1 MTSDNLSRR
10 SVKQF
15 LIVGVLVGIA
25 LGMVAVPAVTA
36 QSNDPTPVPASY
48 YGTVTIDG
56 EPTADLTVTAEL
68 NGTEYGSITTD
79 QNGDYGGPTAADQ
92 RLVVDPPETPN
103 NTEVTFFVERPNG
116 DRTEVTRTDPETVN
130 WEADDNK
137 RVDLALSTAAPSF
150 QVRNLTQTQRVA
162 QGDNTTISATVENIG
177 GTSDTQEIELAV
189 AGETTATTSRTL
201 LGGERTRITFSNVS
215 TSDLTRGDVAYTV
228 SSANDTDSGE
238 LIVEDADFE
247 IKNIE
252 TNSPVVA
259 GDDLSLTATVSNVG
273 EIAGNVTANLSV
285 LGESNADSK
294 TKQNIAAGEST
305 QITLKYTT
313 TTEDIGASGA
323 TVSAGDVTETQA
335 VVVQRPAEFNITDID
350 TASAVT
356 IGDAIDVTTTIRN
369 DGDVTG
375 STPVNFSVGASEDDN
390 ASISL
395 NPGDSTE
402 VEFSYTTDQ
411 SDVPTTDL
419 NISTDDDSRRRPLQ
433 VAADASVNTSASSVD
448 FTDDGETE
456 IIGGNATNY
465 TIDAVIDSDSLDE
478 LPDKTG
484 TATIELRSFTDL
496 SRADGDITGISGD
509 SFTVKYNTTD
519 DFESGTVNI
528 STEVNATAP
537 VVGSSLPVRVTALRQ
552 NGTSFVEDPVEIGTI
567 DVTDPDDRPVI
578 NITANIS
585 NIYRDDTVRFT
596 TTNASNGSA
605 ISGATV
611 TVGDNEGTTSDG
623 NVTLEIGTVGNLAA
637 TATPPSESFRTNA
650 SSSTQIDV
658 SPPELTVSP
667 ETLTFGEVAT
677 DNTSSTNITVNNP
690 TQSSIDVST
699 PSIEGSAAF
708 SSNGS
713 EFPDKI
719 QSDATETLK
728 VEFAPSANGTDT
740 AELAIRDQTVELT
753 GTGVEPAINV
763 TSTRPVSITADNGT
777 DVNATVDISNGGT
790 DSLNASLSV
799 ADSDFSVEPTE
810 INISAGSSDS
820 FNVTFNASEDPET
833 AEIQSVLTVSPKNT
847 AVENATLDVIGTV
860 IQRKTTIGS
869 DTVAVGTGGNVI
881 VNETG
886 RSIVTVEND
895 GTTTEDLTATVD
907 DDQFGVAPGDK
918 QFTLAPGDTEV
929 VTINATPNT
938 AGLTQATLTVEN
950 TSDPTNVSDT
960 AILNVTGQVPELTV
974 TTNSIGFGEVS
985 ENSVASNATTIT
997 NDGNATLRI
1006 ISTSAGDPFN
1016 ATELPTTAV
1025 APGETATIPVQFT
1038 PESEYQ
1044 SGVSG
1049 TLSLNTTARNETITL
1064 TGSTVDSNVSFD
1076 SDSRDRNFGQVGL
1089 NDVATETLT
1098 LSNDPAAG
1106 DFDIDSVQI
1115 DDDAFTLEEVPET
1128 ISTTGTINISFD
1140 PTIAGTNTT
1149 TVTITEDAANPD
1161 TVSASLSGTGRQ
1173 AEFAQNQER
1182 LRTGVAVQGGTTT
1195 GSIGISNP
1203 AIEGTQLDITELTL
1217 ENDSNDD
1224 FEIITDGGLTVDGGE
1239 REDII
1244 VEFTPDNDAENGV
1257 VEADI
1262 SVDYDTGA
1270 KSETVTIPVTGTVS
1284 APDPVVSTT
1293 DVSVGELPFDE
1304 TRSQVISVSND
1315 GGEPFT
1321 LEPINPGDDVGV
1333 TTEQIGLD
1341 KIVPGSE
1348 TLIVATVDPDS
1359 RTGDVTNDI
1368 DTNITIT
1375 AEDTDLD
1382 DQIPE
1387 VNVNAT
1393 VVAPELNVATGS
1405 SVAFGDTNVG
1415 SATREAVEIEN
1426 TGNTTLDI
1434 APPTLEDNS
1443 QFSILS
1449 GSQRLSIPAGGSE
1462 TVAVAFEPT
1471 EENSISTSLTLTPT
1485 NDPDVSAKTVSLQ
1498 GNGKEADSN
1507 ATLTRS
1513 APNLGDVRLGETNS
1527 TTIDLRNDGEEGST
1541 LVTTGASV
1549 IGADSNRFDVQLTEG
1564 RSLGAGQSESID
1576 VTVNTTNADR
1586 GSLSSLIQV
1595 QTDEGS
1601 VTAAVAATAVAPD
1614 PAIEIPTGAGFETTR
1629 LGATSTAEVVLRNDG
1644 NAELNVSDVAITG
1657 ADEKAFELDGTPV
1670 ESLQPQ
1676 QTQRLDVIFDPS
1688 ALADANQRAQ
1698 NDPLSADASIE
1709 LQTERASVADPS
1721 TELSATAETAIV
1733 ETPRTLTFG
1742 DTPIGET
1749 RTRNLTITNN
1759 NTATA
1764 PVKIEALRVSGQDAG
1779 TYSATRTGDKILA
1792 DGESTT
1798 VRVGLT
1804 PDDLDRQFGTL
1815 TVETNSTRQ
1824 PVRKVGLS
1832 NDETTYRV
1840 NYGSVNVTYENPVNG
1855 QEPTADV
1862 DAGFEDRNATL
1873 TSVSANV
1880 STATGTPNDYTLA
1893 YEYGTSPSDAA
1904 GATPVPELGL
1914 STTESN
1920 ESNTTDIADVQYIS
1934 AETGGAAEIDTD
1946 NANKSTFRI
1955 EVSKATIA
1963 EQNATN
1969 ESVVVNETN
1978 VNIYHENETGT
1989 GYEQPAEQ
1997 ELLFETTQG
2006 YVYEVTTDSYSV
2018 FAVGVAEPEATTET
2032 ENPKEKDPTEGNP
2045 PEGSTGG
2052 GVTPRVQPETGPS
2065 INDIVSELEQTD
2077 PITQTTTTVEDMVPE
2092 QTGTTIEP
2100 DGTTAVRQ
2108 ITFDD
2113 EQLSGSVDITEY
2125 AEPSQQIGDKIAETV
2140 ANDVSL
2146 RTDGETGDQ
2155 TDSGTTDGENGASVN
2170 VISVSDISPSS
2181 QKTSETAATVTLTVD
2196 ADKIENLDNTFVVH
2210 ETDEGWERL
2219 DTRVEDT
2226 GGDEITLTAETES
2239 FSLFAVVETEDQSG
2253 SQTDTETDGDQ
2264 QSESTDE
2271 TEQSGSGPGI
2281 GTIIGVGVVVAL
2293 LAVIAVAYRRRQ

>member
-1 MTSDNLSRR
+1 
-10 SVKQF
+10 
-15 LIVGVLVGIA
+15 
-25 LGMVAVPAVTA
+25 MVAVPAVTA

-68 NGTEYGSITTD
+68 NGTEYGSITTGE
-79 QNGDYGGPTAADQ
+79 NGDYGGPTAADQ
-92 RLVVDPPETPN
+92 RLVVDPPEIPN
-103 NTEVTFFVERPNG
+103 NTEVTFFVEDSNG
-116 DRTEVTRTDPETVN
+116 DRTAVTRTEPETVT

-137 RVDLALSTAAPSF
+137 RVDLALSTAAPSL
-150 QVRNLTQTQRVA
+150 QVRNLTQTRRVA

-177 GTSDTQEIELAV
+177 GTGDTQEIELAV
-189 AGETTATTSRTL
+189 AGETAATTSRTL
-201 LGGERTRITFSNVS
+201 LGGERTRISFSNVS

-228 SSANDTDSGE
+228 SSADDTDSGE

-247 IKNIE
+247 IENIE

-273 EIAGNVTANLSV
+273 EIAGNVTANLSI
-285 LGESNADSK
+285 LGESNADSE

-305 QITLKYTT
+305 EITLKYTT

-335 VVVQRPAEFNITDID
+335 VVVQRPAEFNITKID

-356 IGDAIDVTTTIRN
+356 VGDAIDVTTTIRN

-375 STPVNFSVGASEDDN
+375 STPVNFSVGASENDN
-390 ASISL
+390 SSISL
-395 NPGDSTE
+395 NPGDSTK

-419 NISTDDDSRRRPLQ
+419 NISTDDDSRRRTLQ

-448 FTDDGETE
+448 FTDDAETE

-509 SFTVKYNTTD
+509 SFTIEYNTTD

-567 DVTDPDDRPVI
+567 DVTDPDDRPII
-578 NITANIS
+578 NITANTSSIF
-585 NIYRDDTVRFT
+585 RDDTVRFT

-611 TVGDNEGTTSDG
+611 TVGDNEGTTGSNG
-623 NVTLEIGTVGNLAA
+623 NVTLEIGTVGDLAA
-637 TATPPSESFRTNA
+637 TATPPSDSFQTNA

-667 ETLTFGEVAT
+667 ETHAFSDVAT
-677 DNTSSTNITVNNP
+677 GNTSTTNITVNNP

-708 SSNGS
+708 SSNAS
-713 EFPDKI
+713 EFPDEI
-719 QSDATETLK
+719 QSGATETVK

-777 DVNATVDISNGGT
+777 DVAATVTISNDGT

-799 ADSDFSVEPTE
+799 ADSNFSVGTTE

-820 FNVTFNASEDPET
+820 FDVTFNAPEDPET

-869 DTVAVGTGGNVI
+869 DTVEVGTGGNVT

-907 DDQFGVAPGDK
+907 DDQFGVAPEDQ

-938 AGLTQATLTVEN
+938 GGLTQATLTVEN
-950 TSDPTNVSDT
+950 TSDSINVSDT
-960 AILNVTGQVPELTV
+960 ATVNVTGQAPGLTV
-974 TTNSIGFGEVS
+974 ATDSIDFGEVS
-985 ENSVASNATTIT
+985 INSIATNATAIT

-1006 ISTSAGDPFN
+1006 LNTSAGGPFTAPAPP
-1016 ATELPTTAV
+1016 ATVV
-1025 APGETATIPVQFT
+1025 AAGETATIPVQFN
-1038 PESEYQ
+1038 PESSYQ
-1044 SGVSG
+1044 GGVSD
-1049 TLSLNTTARNETITL
+1049 TLSLNTTARNETIQL
-1064 TGSTVDSNVSFD
+1064 SGSTIPSSVSFD
-1076 SDSRDRNFGQVGL
+1076 SGSREQGFGTVGL
-1089 NDVATETLT
+1089 SDTATETLSLT
-1098 LSNDPAAG
+1098 NTGGP
-1106 DFDIDSVQI
+1106 FDVDEVRING
-1115 DDDAFTLEEVPET
+1115 DDAFTPIERPDRIVNSET
-1128 ISTTGTINISFD
+1128 LTVRFEPTT
-1140 PTIAGTNTT
+1140 AGTNTT
-1149 TVTITEDAANPD
+1149 TVTLVEGDTGSG
-1161 TVSASLSGTGRQ
+1161 TVSASLTGTGRQ
-1173 AEFAQNQER
+1173 AEFAQSQQR
-1182 LRTGVAVQGGTTT
+1182 LRTGVAEQGGATT

-1203 AIEGTQLDITELTL
+1203 AIESTQLDITGLSLDDT
-1217 ENDSNDD
+1217 ENFSIVTNEQ
-1224 FEIITDGGLTVDGGE
+1224 FIINGGK
-1239 REDII
+1239 REDIL
-1244 VEFTPDNDAENGV
+1244 VEFTPDEDALDGT
-1257 VEADI
+1257 VETNL
-1262 SVDYDTGA
+1262 SVDYSTGA

-1284 APDPVVSTT
+1284 APEPVVSTT

-1304 TRSQVISVSND
+1304 TRSQVISVGND

-1321 LEPINPGDDVGV
+1321 LDDINPGDDVGV

-1359 RTGDVTNDI
+1359 RTDVTNDI

-1375 AEDTDLD
+1375 AEEDID
-1382 DQIPE
+1382 DQIPG

-1393 VVAPELNVATGS
+1393 VVTPELNVTTGD
-1405 SVAFGDTNVG
+1405 SVEFGETDIG
-1415 SATREAVEIEN
+1415 SATRKTVEIEN

-1485 NDPDVSAKTVSLQ
+1485 NDPDVSTKTVSLQ

-1564 RSLGAGQSESID
+1564 RSLAAGQTESID

-1586 GSLSSLIQV
+1586 GSLSSLIQI
-1595 QTDEGS
+1595 QTGDGS
-1601 VTAAVAATAVAPD
+1601 VTAAVAATAVAPN
-1614 PAIEIPTGAGFETTR
+1614 PAVEIPTGADFETTR

-1644 NAELNVSDVAITG
+1644 NAELNVSDVTITG
-1657 ADEKAFELDGTPV
+1657 ADVAAFELDGTPTG
-1670 ESLQPQ
+1670 SLQPQ
-1676 QTQRLDVIFDPS
+1676 ETQRLDVTFDPG

-1698 NDPLSADASIE
+1698 NSPLSADASIG
-1709 LQTERASVADPS
+1709 LQTERASVANPS
-1721 TELSATAETAIV
+1721 TKLSATAETAVV

-1764 PVKIEALRVSGQDAG
+1764 PVKIEALRISGRDAS
-1779 TYSATRTGDKILA
+1779 TYSATRTGDAILA

-1798 VRVGLT
+1798 VRVDLT

-1862 DAGFEDRNATL
+1862 DAGFESRNATL

-1880 STATGTPNDYTLA
+1880 SAETGTPDDYTLA

-1914 STTESN
+1914 NTTESN
-1920 ESNTTDIADVQYIS
+1920 ETNTTDIADVQYIS
-1934 AETGGAAEIDTD
+1934 AETAGAAEIDTD
-1946 NANKSTFRI
+1946 NSNKSTFRI

-1969 ESVVVNETN
+1969 ESVVINETN

-1997 ELLFETTQG
+1997 GLLFETTQG

-2032 ENPKEKDPTEGNP
+2032 EDPPDPPGNP
-2045 PEGSTGG
+2045 DDDGGQGG
-2052 GVTPRVQPETGPS
+2052 GSAEM
-2065 INDIVSELEQTD
+2065 EQQED
-2077 PITQTTTTVEDMVPE
+2077 QEQQEAPTVEDAREEVEAIEPATETSVSIEEAGTESEDGSGITVDVSE
-2092 QTGTTIEP
+2092 QTETE
-2100 DGTTAVRQ
+2100 AVDQ
-2108 ITFDD
+2108 ITFEDA
-2113 EQLSGSVDITEY
+2113 EISGTVDVEEY
-2125 AEPSQQIGDKIAETV
+2125 TDPPEDVTETV
-2140 ANDVSL
+2140 AESVAQDVA
-2146 RTDGETGDQ
+2146 GDEA
-2155 TDSGTTDGENGASVN
+2155 TSDESTADSESANVNVVTIADISISSDDADTSDTSESDSGSADTTADSGTT
-2170 VISVSDISPSS
+2170 
-2181 QKTSETAATVTLTVD
+2181 ATVTMSVS
-2196 ADKIENLDNTFVVH
+2196 ADELDNPANAVIVH
-2210 ETDEGWERL
+2210 EREDGWEEL
-2219 DTRVEDT
+2219 ETSVVDTTSGEV
-2226 GGDEITLTAETES
+2226 TLEAQTES
-2239 FSLFAVVETEDQSG
+2239 FSLFAVTEVQEPA
-2253 SQTDTETDGDQ
+2253 QTET
-2264 QSESTDE
+2264 
-2271 TEQSGSGPGI
+2271 TEQTEETTENKDEDGSPVVP
-2281 GTIIGVGVVVAL
+2281 IIVGL
-2293 LAVIAVAYRRRQ
+2293 LAVAAVGGAVYYLRGDES